1 MGAEPDVRRFNRSRP
16 STRFSLP
23 VEGSTHL
30 YLIRHGQTEANVRH
44 RLAGH
49 TDVPLDELGEI
60 QARQVGERMR
70 AIALHNVIS
79 SPLQRALR
87 TANEVAL
94 HHRLVPHEDHRLKEM
109 HFGVAENL
117 TLTEAAQLHPEI
129 FTMVQDP
136 GIADFAWPGGDRQ
149 SDFHSRVF
157 RAFVDIAHRHRD
169 SSLALVAHGGVIGS
183 IVAQLDGGSPNDY
196 ETYQVANCS
205 VTHIEVTQHGSHLH
219 LVNDI
224 THLDVVRTEPFTYAD
239 PGTLITSSHAK
250 DETK

>member
-1 MGAEPDVRRFNRSRP
+1 MSIIITRSGP
-16 STRFSLP
+16 STRHALP

-44 RLAGH
+44 QLAGH
-49 TDVPLDELGEI
+49 TDVPLDDLGQI

-70 AIALHNVIS
+70 SINLQSVVS

-87 TANEVAL
+87 TAEAVAQ

-117 TLTEAAQLHPEI
+117 TLTEAGEQYPEVL
-129 FTMVQDP
+129 TLLNDP
-136 GIADFAWPGGDRQ
+136 TNADYAWPGGDRR

-157 RAFVDIAHRHRD
+157 GAFADIALRHLD
-169 SSLALVAHGGVIGS
+169 SSLALVAHGGVITS

-196 ETYQVANCS
+196 ETYQIANCS

-239 PGTLITSSHAK
+239 PVTLVHANLHTE
-250 DETK
+250 DSPE